1 MATFTVYNQ
10 FMLKQHNG
18 NAIDLDNA
26 TIKVMIVTNGYV
38 PNQAHAFKSDVT
50 NEVAGTNYTAR
61 GTAIAG
67 VTLALD
73 GNVVEWIH
81 NDIVWGQSAGGFAN
95 GAAYIWYEDTGV
107 DGTSKLIGYMIA
119 DTVPFGNVAGPLT
132 LDVTAGTGVLNI
144 SRTP

>member
-1 MATFTVYNQ
+1 MGTFTVFNQ

-18 NAIDLDNA
+18 NAIDLDSA
-26 TIKVMIVTNGYV
+26 TIKVMIVTSGYT

-50 NEVAGTNYTAR
+50 SEVSGTNYTAR

-81 NDIVWGQSAGGFAN
+81 NDIVWAQSAGGFAN
-95 GAAYIWYEDTGV
+95 GRTYIWYEDSGV
-107 DGTSKLIGYMIA
+107 DGTSKLIGYMTEAA
-119 DTVPFGNVAGPLT
+119 DFGNVAGPLT
-132 LDVTAGTGVLNI
+132 LDIAAATGALNI